1 MLTDMG
7 KLSTKIDVYSYGFV
21 LMEVIT
27 GRKVIDNSLPQNAI
41 FLVPV
46 FRTNFLDEEKFRNTV
61 DPTLELN
68 DSDWNSLLEVAK
80 LAYHCTEEE
89 PESRPS
95 MPNCVAVLSKMVH
108 KWNPKEI
115 GSDKGESSS
124 MGLKQQVEKWKME
137 DLTADTTSG

>member
-1 MLTDMG
+1 MG
-7 KLSTKIDVYSYGFV
+7 KLSTKIDVYSYGVV
-21 LMEVIT
+21 LLEIIT

-46 FRTNFLDEEKFRNTV
+46 FRTNFLDEEKFRNIV

-68 DSDWNSLLEVAK
+68 DVDWNSLLEVAK

-89 PESRPS
+89 PESRPD
-95 MPNCVAVLSKMVH
+95 MNNCVVVLSKMVH
-108 KWNPKEI
+108 KWNPKAI

-124 MGLKQQVEKWKME
+124 MGLKQLVEKWEIE
-137 DLTADTTSG
+137 DLTADTTTG

>member
-1 MLTDMG
+1 MLTDTG
-7 KLSTKIDVYSYGFV
+7 ELGIKIDVYSYGVV
-21 LMEVIT
+21 LMEIIT

>member
-7 KLSTKIDVYSYGFV
+7 KLSTKIDVYSYGVV
-21 LMEVIT
+21 LMEIIT

-61 DPTLELN
+61 DPTLELK
-68 DSDWNSLLEVAK
+68 DSDWNSLLEVAR

-89 PESRPS
+89 PESRPD
-95 MPNCVAVLSKMVH
+95 MNNCVVVLSKMVH
-108 KWNPKEI
+108 KWNPKAI

-124 MGLKQQVEKWKME
+124 MGLKQLVEK
-137 DLTADTTSG
+137 

>member
-7 KLSTKIDVYSYGFV
+7 KLSTKIDVYSYGVV
-21 LMEVIT
+21 LMEIIT

-68 DSDWNSLLEVAK
+68 DSDWNSLLEVAR

>member
-1 MLTDMG
+1 MG
-7 KLSTKIDVYSYGFV
+7 KLSTKIDVYSYGVV
-21 LMEVIT
+21 LMEIIT

-89 PESRPS
+89 PESRPD
-95 MPNCVAVLSKMVH
+95 MNNCVVVLSKMVH
-108 KWNPKEI
+108 KWNHKKI

>member
-1 MLTDMG
+1 MG
-7 KLSTKIDVYSYGFV
+7 KLSTKIDVYSYGVV
-21 LMEVIT
+21 LMEIIT

-61 DPTLELN
+61 DPTLELK
-68 DSDWNSLLEVAK
+68 DSDWNSLLEVAR

-89 PESRPS
+89 PESRPD
-95 MPNCVAVLSKMVH
+95 MNNCVVVLSKMVH
-108 KWNPKEI
+108 KWNPKAI

-124 MGLKQQVEKWKME
+124 MGLKQLVEK
-137 DLTADTTSG
+137 

>member
-7 KLSTKIDVYSYGFV
+7 KLSTKIDVYSYGVV
-21 LMEVIT
+21 LMEIIT

-46 FRTNFLDEEKFRNTV
+46 FRTNFLDEEKFRNIV

-68 DSDWNSLLEVAK
+68 DADQNSLLEVAK

-89 PESRPS
+89 PESRPG
-95 MPNCVAVLSKMVH
+95 MNYCVVVLSKMVH
-108 KWNPKEI
+108 KWNPKAI
-115 GSDKGESSS
+115 DSDNVESSS
-124 MGLKQQVEKWKME
+124 MGLKQLVEKWEIE
-137 DLTADTTSG
+137 DLTADTTTG

>member
-7 KLSTKIDVYSYGFV
+7 KLSTKIDVYSYGVV
-21 LMEVIT
+21 LMEIIT

-68 DSDWNSLLEVAK
+68 DADQNSLLEVAK

-89 PESRPS
+89 PESRPG
-95 MPNCVAVLSKMVH
+95 MNYCVVVLSKMVH

-115 GSDKGESSS
+115 GSEKGESSS

>member
-1 MLTDMG
+1 MG
-7 KLSTKIDVYSYGFV
+7 KLSTKIDVYSYGVV
-21 LMEVIT
+21 LMEIIT

-68 DSDWNSLLEVAK
+68 DSDWNSLLEVAR